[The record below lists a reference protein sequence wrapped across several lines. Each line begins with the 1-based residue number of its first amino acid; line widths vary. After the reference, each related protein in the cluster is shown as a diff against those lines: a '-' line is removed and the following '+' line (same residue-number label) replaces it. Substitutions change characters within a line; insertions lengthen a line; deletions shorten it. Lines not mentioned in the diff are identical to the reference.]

1 MLKKYFLTLLVCS
14 LSLISRAQS
23 THFKRAQVGMEIH
36 YFVVRHF
43 AVGIGTEIWTTNQKN
58 SFMMGVRWYGNDHVF
73 VRFRG
78 LIGANDA
85 AIGLGYSKPL
95 SQNLRFEGM
104 GDFYFVGN
112 LGLRFGLSYIL
123 K

>member
-1 MLKKYFLTLLVCS
+1 
-14 LSLISRAQS
+14 
-23 THFKRAQVGMEIH
+23 
-36 YFVVRHF
+36 
-43 AVGIGTEIWTTNQKN
+43 
-58 SFMMGVRWYGNDHVF
+58 MMGMRWYGNDHVF

-112 LGLRFGLSYIL
+112 LGLRFGVIY
-123 K
+123 